1 MPKNIA
7 LGVDDFKKIIDRE
20 CFYVDKTL
28 LIKHII
34 DDRGD
39 VCLITRPRRFGK
51 TLSLSMLKY
60 YFDIN
65 LDSKYLF
72 NGLNIMSC
80 DEKYISEL
88 NSSPVIFLTLKN
100 LTDNT
105 FDNNIKT
112 LEKCISIIYDE
123 HRYLL
128 QSDKLQDDEKKF
140 IDKAL
145 NEELNIVDL
154 TQSLFKLCIYLYK
167 HFGKNV
173 LILLDEYDVPLQ
185 SAYINGYY
193 DEAMPFW
200 KQFFNSTFK
209 TNSYL
214 YKTVLTGVSRVA
226 KESIFSG
233 ANNFTVYSV
242 MQDNTFSSDFGFT
255 HEEVEKTL
263 KDYNLSE
270 ALDDVQKWYD
280 GYKIG
285 DANNLYNPWSVLNF
299 LKNNSLMPYWVNTSS
314 NDIIKMILK
323 NSTSIKLEL
332 EKLLVGEEVT
342 VRVEEEMILDNIEA
356 NENNVW
362 GLLIG
367 TGYLKVTNQIDYRY
381 ASVAIPNYEIKSL
394 FEDIID
400 SWFGGYV
407 SGQNLNTLLNSLVKL
422 DYESFIGYFKQ
433 ITLEMFSSW
442 DVGINTSENFYHA
455 FVLGLMVGLKD
466 KYYITSNRES
476 GYGRYDVLL
485 KAKDKENPS
494 FIMEFKV
501 VKSTFEESIEEAK
514 KQIVDKAYET
524 CLVNE
529 GYIKIEKMVFAFQ
542 GKHVEIEVF

>member
-1 MPKNIA
+1 MPKTIA
-7 LGVDDFKKIIDRE
+7 VGVENFKKLIDNNY
-20 CFYVDKTL
+20 FYIDKTL

-34 DDRGD
+34 DDGSD

-65 LDSKYLF
+65 LDSNDLF
-72 NGLNIMSC
+72 EGLNIMSC
-80 DEKYISEL
+80 DEEYISKM
-88 NSSPVIFLTLKN
+88 NSCPVIFLTLKN
-100 LTDNT
+100 LTDNN
-105 FDNNIKT
+105 FNSNINELKRY
-112 LEKCISIIYDE
+112 ISSIYKE
-123 HRYLL
+123 HSYLL
-128 QSDKLQDDEKKF
+128 NSNKLFTSEKENIHRIIDMQISNDEVSS
-140 IDKAL
+140 L
-145 NEELNIVDL
+145 LLEL
-154 TQSLFKLCIYLYK
+154 CGYLYK
-167 HFGKNV
+167 HFDKNV
-173 LILLDEYDVPLQ
+173 LMLLDEYDVPLQ
-185 SAYINGYY
+185 SAYINGFYN
-193 DEAMPFW
+193 DAMPFW
-200 KQFFNSTFK
+200 KTFFNKTFK
-209 TNSYL
+209 SNPYL
-214 YKTVLTGVSRVA
+214 YKTILTGVSRVA

-233 ANNFTVYSV
+233 ANNFKVYSV
-242 MQDNTFSSDFGFT
+242 MNDNTFSSDFGFT
-255 HEEVEKTL
+255 HEEVKNAL
-263 KDYNLSE
+263 NDFGLSNE
-270 ALDDVQKWYD
+270 LDNVQKWYD

-285 DANNLYNPWSVLNF
+285 DANNMYNPWSVLNF
-299 LKNNSLMPYWVNTSS
+299 LSDKLLIPYWVNTSS

-332 EKLLVGEEVT
+332 EKLLAGEEVT
-342 VRVEEEMILDNIEA
+342 VRVEEEMILDNIEV

-442 DVGINTSENFYHA
+442 DVGINTSENFNHA
-455 FVLGLMVGLKD
+455 FVLDLMVGLKV

-476 GYGRYDVLL
+476 GYGRYDVVL
-485 KAKDKENPS
+485 KVKDKEKPS

-501 VKSTFEESIEEAK
+501 VRNTFEESIEEAK
-514 KQIVDKAYET
+514 NQIIEKCYET
-524 CLVNE
+524 SLVNE
-529 GYIKIEKMVFAFQ
+529 GYTKIEKMVFAFQ

>member
-1 MPKNIA
+1 MSKTIA
-7 LGVDDFKKIIDRE
+7 IGVENFKKLIDNDY
-20 CFYVDKTL
+20 FYVDKTL
-28 LIKHII
+28 LIKHIV
-34 DDRGD
+34 DDGSD

-65 LDSKYLF
+65 LDSKDLF
-72 NGLNIMSC
+72 KGLNIMSS
-80 DEKYISEL
+80 DEEYISKM
-88 NSSPVIFLTLKN
+88 NSCPVIFLTLKN
-100 LTDNT
+100 LTD
-105 FDNNIKT
+105 DNFNSNINELKRY
-112 LEKCISIIYDE
+112 ISSIYKE
-123 HRYLL
+123 HSYLL
-128 QSDKLQDDEKKF
+128 DSDKLFTSEKENIHRIIDMQINDDE
-140 IDKAL
+140 IASL
-145 NEELNIVDL
+145 LLEL
-154 TQSLFKLCIYLYK
+154 SGYLYK
-167 HFGKNV
+167 HFNKNV
-173 LILLDEYDVPLQ
+173 LMLLDEYDVPLQ
-185 SAYINGYY
+185 SAYINGFYN
-193 DEAMPFW
+193 EAMPFW
-200 KQFFNSTFK
+200 KQFFNRTFK
-209 TNSYL
+209 TNPYL
-214 YKTVLTGVSRVA
+214 YKIVLTGVSRVA

-233 ANNFTVYSV
+233 ANNFKVYSV
-242 MQDNTFSSDFGFT
+242 MNDNTFGSDFGFT
-255 HEEVEKTL
+255 HEEVKSAL
-263 KDYNLSE
+263 NAFGLISG
-270 ALDDVQKWYD
+270 LDDVQKWYD

-285 DANNLYNPWSVLNF
+285 YANNMYNPWSVLNF
-299 LKNNSLMPYWVNTSS
+299 LSDKLLMPYWVNTSS

-332 EKLLVGEEVT
+332 EKLLAGEEVT

-381 ASVAIPNYEIKSL
+381 ANVAIPNYEIKSL

-422 DYESFIGYFKQ
+422 DYESFIAYFKQ

-476 GYGRYDVLL
+476 GYGRYDVVL

-501 VKSTFEESIEEAK
+501 VRNTFEESIEEAK
-514 KQIVDKAYET
+514 NQIIEKCYET
-524 CLVNE
+524 SLVNE
-529 GYIKIEKMVFAFQ
+529 GYTKIEKMVFAFQ

>member
-1 MPKNIA
+1 MLKTIA

-34 DDRGD
+34 DDRSD

-65 LDSKYLF
+65 LDSKDLF
-72 NGLNIMSC
+72 EGLDIMSC
-80 DEKYISEL
+80 DEKYISEM
-88 NSSPVIFLTLKN
+88 NSCPVIFLTLKSLKYSDYETNIIN
-100 LTDNT
+100 LKSYISNIYKEHLYLLNSNKLLESEKETISRIIDN
-105 FDNNIKT
+105 K
-112 LEKCISIIYDE
+112 IYDSE
-123 HRYLL
+123 ISNLL
-128 QSDKLQDDEKKF
+128 Y
-140 IDKAL
+140 
-145 NEELNIVDL
+145 DL
-154 TQSLFKLCIYLYK
+154 SGYLYK
-167 HFGKNV
+167 HFDKNV
-173 LILLDEYDVPLQ
+173 LMLIDEYDVPLQ
-185 SAYINGYY
+185 NAYVNNFYN
-193 DEAMPFW
+193 EAITFW
-200 KQFFNSTFK
+200 KNFFDNSFK
-209 TNSYL
+209 TNPYL

-255 HEEVEKTL
+255 HEEVKKIL
-263 KDYNLSE
+263 KDCDLSE
-270 ALDDVQKWYD
+270 ALEDVQKWYD

-332 EKLLVGEEVT
+332 EKLLACEEVT

-422 DYESFIGYFKQ
+422 DYESFIAYFKQ

-476 GYGRYDVLL
+476 GYGRYDVVL

-501 VKSTFEESIEEAK
+501 VRNTFEESIEEAK
-514 KQIVDKAYET
+514 NQIIEKCYET
-524 CLVNE
+524 SLVNE
-529 GYIKIEKMVFAFQ
+529 GYTKIEKMVFAFQ
-542 GKHVEIEVF
+542 GKDVEIEVF

>member
-1 MPKNIA
+1 MSKTIA
-7 LGVDDFKKIIDRE
+7 IGVENFKKLIDNDY
-20 CFYVDKTL
+20 FYVDKTL
-28 LIKHII
+28 LIKHIV
-34 DDRGD
+34 DDGSD

-65 LDSKYLF
+65 LDSKDLF
-72 NGLNIMSC
+72 KGLNIMSS
-80 DEKYISEL
+80 DEEYISKM
-88 NSSPVIFLTLKN
+88 NSCPVIFLTLKN
-100 LTDNT
+100 LTD
-105 FDNNIKT
+105 DNFNSNINELKRY
-112 LEKCISIIYDE
+112 ISSIYKE
-123 HRYLL
+123 HSYLL
-128 QSDKLQDDEKKF
+128 DSDKLFTSEKENIHRIIDMQINDDE
-140 IDKAL
+140 IASL
-145 NEELNIVDL
+145 LLEL
-154 TQSLFKLCIYLYK
+154 SGYLYK
-167 HFGKNV
+167 HFNKNV
-173 LILLDEYDVPLQ
+173 LMLLDEYDVPLQ
-185 SAYINGYY
+185 SAYINGFYN
-193 DEAMPFW
+193 EAMPFW
-200 KQFFNSTFK
+200 KQFFNRTFK
-209 TNSYL
+209 TNPYL
-214 YKTVLTGVSRVA
+214 YKIVLTGVSRVA

-233 ANNFTVYSV
+233 ANNFKVYSV
-242 MQDNTFSSDFGFT
+242 MNDNTFGSDFGFT
-255 HEEVEKTL
+255 HEEVKSAL
-263 KDYNLSE
+263 NAFGLISG
-270 ALDDVQKWYD
+270 LDDVQKWYD

-285 DANNLYNPWSVLNF
+285 YANNMYNPWSVLNF
-299 LKNNSLMPYWVNTSS
+299 LSDKLLMPYWVNTSS

-332 EKLLVGEEVT
+332 EKLLAGEEVT

-476 GYGRYDVLL
+476 GYGRYDVVL

-501 VKSTFEESIEEAK
+501 VRNTFEESIEEAK
-514 KQIVDKAYET
+514 NQIIEKCYET
-524 CLVNE
+524 SLVNE
-529 GYIKIEKMVFAFQ
+529 GYAKIEKMVFAFQ